1 MAFSKRI
8 LIKPLVIL
16 IIAAAVLAYSYY
28 KSRPAKESSPEITAM
43 TEVLD
48 NPESDASVEVVN
60 PVEIDRED
68 EEGGDAMMLMAN
80 DSDLEML
87 VSLDVLQV
95 VNNRGSNN
103 LNESRLCKG
112 TLFTESSFLYNAYTT
127 HNFIHLDYDAETDL
141 LVTTTTVRI

>member
-1 MAFSKRI
+1 MNDTFFWSSFAPELGLSNKGIPIEQAQATLRKFHLD
-8 LIKPLVIL
+8 LIPET
-16 IIAAAVLAYSYY
+16 
-28 KSRPAKESSPEITAM
+28 ES
-43 TEVLD
+43 
-48 NPESDASVEVVN
+48 SVEVVN

-68 EEGGDAMMLMAN
+68 EENGDAMMLMAN
-80 DSDLEML
+80 DGDLEML

-112 TLFTESSFLYNAYTT
+112 TLYTESSFLYNAYTT

-141 LVTTTTVRI
+141 LVTTTTVPIHPLRHC

>member
-1 MAFSKRI
+1 M
-8 LIKPLVIL
+8 
-16 IIAAAVLAYSYY
+16 
-28 KSRPAKESSPEITAM
+28 
-43 TEVLD
+43 
-48 NPESDASVEVVN
+48 N

-87 VSLDVLQV
+87 VSLDVLQI

-127 HNFIHLDYDAETDL
+127 HNFIHLDYDPETDL
-141 LVTTTTVRI
+141 LVTTTTVRIPHFSHLSRDRRRTTACFLSGTTQTAALKDP